1 MHVKKLLAT
10 LLLIGGSLGLSTISS
25 QTMIDFSH
33 NSMRTGDVVKTYKI
47 TTDNIWNLSQ
57 SEKCGEVLYESYEDF
72 KTDTITQLFNGRPHL
87 QQCVELQGRCR

>member
-33 NSMRTGDVVKTYKI
+33 NSMRTGDVVKTYYPRP
-47 TTDNIWNLSQ
+47 IW
-57 SEKCGEVLYESYEDF
+57 
-72 KTDTITQLFNGRPHL
+72 KTVHQRDLP
-87 QQCVELQGRCR
+87 